1 MKQKFKTNMNILGKK
16 SMVMHNRQRRM
27 LSTSN
32 IIDEFQ

>member
-1 MKQKFKTNMNILGKK
+1 MNILCKK
-16 SMVMHNRQRRM
+16 SMMMQNRQRRM